1 LALKLGVTKIDL
13 LMKKLEDPSLDHLKM
28 VDARM
33 TCEECGETGHM
44 VSIARRSIKMS
55 TLLGIPAMAFVRIKA
70 SIRDGIS
77 PISPL
82 TTASRAIL
90 GRISIGMSPLRDIVR
105 EKVKINEDF
114 GKRIHATDKLLENM
128 SSKMDS
134 FIVAMQNQL
143 NFNKIL
149 QTQIQ
154 KISTVLPRPN
164 NRDSTNT
171 LVQESVTS
179 ISALFQG
186 KVPNSTKKSLR
197 EVDREKSSVVGVWYP
212 GYCGMPVMAPNSRYD
227 RFPLVENGWGPMN
240 PVPDKAP
247 PLHAEGEGS
256 PS

>member
-44 VSIARRSIKMS
+44 VSIARRSIRMS

-128 SSKMDS
+128 SS
-134 FIVAMQNQL
+134 
-143 NFNKIL
+143 
-149 QTQIQ
+149 
-154 KISTVLPRPN
+154 
-164 NRDSTNT
+164 
-171 LVQESVTS
+171 
-179 ISALFQG
+179 
-186 KVPNSTKKSLR
+186 
-197 EVDREKSSVVGVWYP
+197 
-212 GYCGMPVMAPNSRYD
+212 
-227 RFPLVENGWGPMN
+227 
-240 PVPDKAP
+240 
-247 PLHAEGEGS
+247 
-256 PS
+256 